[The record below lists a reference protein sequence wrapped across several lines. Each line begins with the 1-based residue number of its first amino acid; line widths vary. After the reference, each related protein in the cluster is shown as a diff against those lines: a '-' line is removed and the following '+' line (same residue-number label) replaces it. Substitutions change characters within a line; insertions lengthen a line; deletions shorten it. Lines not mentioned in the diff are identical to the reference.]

1 MKKNLS
7 LTKEKIKKT
16 TLLLC
21 NESGSLS
28 VSTNHIAKKLGISPG
43 NLYYHY
49 KNKEAIIRD
58 IYHDMSVTF
67 ESFHSFEQILNAQN
81 PLKELDAM
89 FDKYGELFWEYRFL
103 MRDSA
108 LLMAMDSELK
118 TMFAKNQVRRIEQ
131 IEMLIA
137 FFIHEGI
144 FESIPTEQIHKQ
156 AKLNWFIS
164 AYWQVFTA
172 TYDVVSKASIDEA
185 KEMLFELQIYPFL
198 SQKGRNLLDELSTQ
212 LK

>member
-1 MKKNLS
+1 MKKNVS

-21 NESGSLS
+21 NEGDSLS
-28 VSTNHIAKKLGISPG
+28 VSTNHIAKKLGMSPG

-67 ESFHSFEQILNAQN
+67 ESFNSFEQILSAQN
-81 PLKELDAM
+81 PLKELSSM
-89 FDKYGELFWEYRFL
+89 FDRYNELFWEYRFL

-108 LLMAMDSELK
+108 LLMTIDPELK
-118 TMFAKNQVRRIEQ
+118 IMFAKNQAIRVEQ
-131 IEMLIA
+131 IESLLK
-137 FFIHEGI
+137 FLIHEEI
-144 FESIPTEQIHKQ
+144 LEPIPKEQIHKR

-164 AYWQVFTA
+164 AYWQVFTS
-172 TYDVVSKASIDEA
+172 TYDVISKESIREA

-198 SQKGRNLLDELSTQ
+198 SQKGKNLLSE
-212 LK
+212 

>member
-21 NESGSLS
+21 NEGDSLS

-58 IYHDMSVTF
+58 IYHDMSATF
-67 ESFHSFEQILNAQN
+67 ESFNSFEHILNAQN
-81 PLKELDAM
+81 PLKALDSM

-108 LLMAMDSELK
+108 VLMAMDSELK
-118 TMFAKNQVRRIEQ
+118 MMFAKNQTIRIEQ
-131 IEMLIA
+131 IESLLK
-137 FFIHEGI
+137 FLIHEEI
-144 FESIPTEQIHKQ
+144 FEPISQEQIHKR

-164 AYWQVFTA
+164 AYWQVFTS
-172 TYDVVSKASIDEA
+172 TYGVISKESICEA

-198 SQKGRNLLDELSTQ
+198 SQKGKNLLSESST
-212 LK
+212 